1 MDEEA
6 LERSRHGPRR
16 FCTCPRHGP
25 DGRRSPTEKEAAGM
39 GAPGPHT
46 TAESTH
52 SLVRRVS
59 HVRSVV
65 EIWRTLRLRVRYLD
79 KLGIKKWR

>member
-1 MDEEA
+1 
-6 LERSRHGPRR
+6 
-16 FCTCPRHGP
+16 
-25 DGRRSPTEKEAAGM
+25 M